1 LTKSTP
7 LYPSSDAERPLFE
20 SIMPVALTVSCVLL
34 AGLCFGRSGTG
45 SAREG
50 AFLGVLWLVM
60 SIGIVLLMFSW
71 GPMRMGIA
79 QYVMDTGLTYLIYP
93 AITVGFGYLVERTRE
108 ARAG

>member
-1 LTKSTP
+1 
-7 LYPSSDAERPLFE
+7 
-20 SIMPVALTVSCVLL
+20 
-34 AGLCFGRSGTG
+34 
-45 SAREG
+45 
-50 AFLGVLWLVM
+50 M

-108 ARAG
+108 ASAG